1 MLWEKTWYAIVCL
14 SGGCDAR
21 GHHVSR
27 TISGR
32 GAVWLARLTGGQ
44 EVAGSSPVAPTFFF
58 WPCFLDR
65 KAAWLVVGQASGNC
79 FETAKRK
86 WV

>member
-1 MLWEKTWYAIVCL
+1 MVF
-14 SGGCDAR
+14 SGVWQGFDLVR
-21 GHHVSR
+21 EQMSR
-27 TISGR
+27 
-32 GAVWLARLTGGQ
+32 
-44 EVAGSSPVAPTFFF
+44 VAPTFFF